1 MGLNMPVIGGVA
13 VLAKL
18 SSCLLNTDTLV
29 FTEDLSAKASQNTV
43 GLHLVKILALVR
55 AFSKVEIR
63 EP

>member
-29 FTEDLSAKASQNTV
+29 STEDLSTKASQNTV
-43 GLHLVKILALVR
+43 GLHLVKILAMVR
-55 AFSKVEIR
+55 AFSKVEII

>member
-1 MGLNMPVIGGVA
+1 MGLNVPVIGGVA

-29 FTEDLSAKASQNTV
+29 STEDLSTKASQNTV

>member
-1 MGLNMPVIGGVA
+1 MGLNVPVIGGVA

-29 FTEDLSAKASQNTV
+29 STEDLSTKASQNTV
-43 GLHLVKILALVR
+43 GLHLVKILAMVR
-55 AFSKVEIR
+55 AFSKAEII

>member
-1 MGLNMPVIGGVA
+1 MPVIGGVA

-29 FTEDLSAKASQNTV
+29 STEDLPTKASQNTV
-43 GLHLVKILALVR
+43 GLHLVKILAMVR
-55 AFSKVEIR
+55 AFSKVEII

>member
-1 MGLNMPVIGGVA
+1 MGLNVPVIGGVA

-29 FTEDLSAKASQNTV
+29 STEDLSTKASQNTV
-43 GLHLVKILALVR
+43 GLHLVKILAMVR
-55 AFSKVEIR
+55 AFSKVEII

>member
-1 MGLNMPVIGGVA
+1 MGLNVPVIGGVA

>member
-29 FTEDLSAKASQNTV
+29 STEDLPTKASQNTV
-43 GLHLVKILALVR
+43 GLHLVKILAMVR
-55 AFSKVEIR
+55 AFSKAEII